1 MFSLTDS
8 STYAHESLRLLTAR
22 DHIFLPHLAFHVYD
36 ITYTDI
42 SEHPETNLHLLET
55 RNPLLF
61 AGLLVSLVAQ
71 TSWDLCQLACSARP
85 PARGIDQHSRPRAN
99 SERVSSLFATAAAVL
114 CVLPLTARQVCKA
127 AFCTSAALQYTTV
140 GKKRGPC
147 VPWRNTRLRHQPPK
161 TPRIIIL
168 HDAAAV
174 HTQWNFHNA
183 VKLKLHPTTA
193 NGLPCGAN
201 ARLSPCPLSSC
212 VTLQTLRNCMAFQ
225 HSCGAVARRVAEEI

>member
-140 GKKRGPC
+140 GTKRGPC

-183 VKLKLHPTTA
+183 VKLKLPSHYTQRFAMRYGRTS
-193 NGLPCGAN
+193 L
-201 ARLSPCPLSSC
+201 PLSS
-212 VTLQTLRNCMAFQ
+212 LLLRHA
-225 HSCGAVARRVAEEI
+225 

>member
-71 TSWDLCQLACSARP
+71 TSWDLCQLACNARP
-85 PARGIDQHSRPRAN
+85 PTHADMVLTN
-99 SERVSSLFATAAAVL
+99 TAAHEQTPSASYHH
-114 CVLPLTARQVCKA
+114 LPLLA
-127 AFCTSAALQYTTV
+127 TV
-140 GKKRGPC
+140 
-147 VPWRNTRLRHQPPK
+147 L
-161 TPRIIIL
+161 
-168 HDAAAV
+168 
-174 HTQWNFHNA
+174 
-183 VKLKLHPTTA
+183 
-193 NGLPCGAN
+193 
-201 ARLSPCPLSSC
+201 
-212 VTLQTLRNCMAFQ
+212 
-225 HSCGAVARRVAEEI
+225 